1 MVFRKRLC
9 FLFTFTTLFF
19 GGCAS
24 SSIKEVYIPVKCD
37 VPPRTRPQDTSNLV
51 EKIVN
56 LLVYTEG
63 LENDL
68 NYCRGIK

>member
-1 MVFRKRLC
+1 MSFRKLVGLLTLSTF
-9 FLFTFTTLFF
+9 FL

-24 SSIKEVYIPVKCD
+24 TQIKEVYIPVKCD
-37 VPPRTRPQDTSNLV
+37 VPPRVRPQDTSNTV
-51 EKIVN
+51 EKVVN
-56 LLVYTEG
+56 LLMYIEG